1 MQLKH
6 LFVFLLIFFLSVAES
21 TVYAQENTSNYYQST
36 KIIQKKNLRYKNT
49 KYVVFNKDLLSSANF
64 LALFFP
70 TICLKNAF
78 QKQMKLTLKLQ
89 KQLYQNIALLNNKH
103 TFLTHKIISSN
114 SISNIYI
121 A

>member
-21 TVYAQENTSNYYQST
+21 TIYAQENTSNYYQST
-36 KIIQKKNLRYKNT
+36 KIIQNKKLRYKNT
-49 KYVVFNKDLLSSANF
+49 KYVVFNKDLLSSAYF
-64 LALFFP
+64 LTLFFP

-89 KQLYQNIALLNNKH
+89 KQLYQNIALLYNQHIFLINKI
-103 TFLTHKIISSN
+103 TASN
-114 SISNIYI
+114 SISNFYI